1 MLTYAKLSP
10 AMKTL
15 ISKPKNEKALA
26 GYSLGISESMEHSR
40 GVSWT
45 GVIKLNGVVIAD
57 VENHGDGGSNIYQP
71 IIKDE
76 YDKLIKLAEKAYPN
90 NYEKLDTLVAY
101 LDVITN
107 S

>member
-26 GYSLGISESMEHSR
+26 GYSLEVSESIEHSR
-40 GVSWT
+40 GISWT
-45 GVIKLNGVVIAD
+45 GVIKLNGAVIAD

-71 IIKDE
+71 IVKDE

-90 NYEKLDTLVAY
+90 NYEKLDALVGY

>member
-10 AMKTL
+10 AIKAL

-26 GYSLGISESMEHSR
+26 GYSMEVSESMEHSR

-57 VENHGDGGSNIYQP
+57 VENHGDGGCNIYQP
-71 IIKDE
+71 IVKDE
-76 YDKLIKLAEKAYPN
+76 YDKLIKLAEQAYPN
-90 NYEKLDTLVAY
+90 NYEKLDALVGY

-107 S
+107 C